1 MRCFEEE
8 GIKAYAIFGNKSDM
22 LDYRKI
28 NSEEAECMAK
38 KLGLAYFE
46 TSCKTREGIEEG
58 FTYVANEIYEKL
70 ENQRNNNINLKAQE
84 TKKVSN
90 SNCAEKKKNKK

>member
-1 MRCFEEE
+1 MGLLEDEE
-8 GIKAYAIFGNKSDM
+8 IKAYAIFGNKSDM
-22 LDYRKI
+22 VDNRKI
-28 NSEEAECMAK
+28 KFEEAQCMAK

-58 FTYVANEIYEKL
+58 FTYVVNEIYEKL
-70 ENQRNNNINLKAQE
+70 ENQRINKINLKEKE

-90 SNCAEKKKNKK
+90 SNCAGKKKNKK